1 MGVDADTTSAEVTD
15 LAHAEVEVVDSDSP
29 SPGMQEVPG
38 LRPARQALLAGAV
51 TVAVL
56 LGLVCWLGYRANG
69 SRDDE
74 QQREAFLQAGRQ
86 AAVDLT
92 SMDYTKV
99 DVDVARVLGSAT
111 GKFHDDFQQRS
122 QPLVEVIKR
131 TQSISVGSI
140 AEAGLESVADDS
152 AKVVVAVKVKTTS
165 PNDPNTGEVK
175 GWRMRID
182 VQRVGQTIKV
192 ANVEFIR

>member
-1 MGVDADTTSAEVTD
+1 MTD